1 MQPNDAIPTVAVV
14 IPCFNQARYLH
25 SAIQSARAQ
34 THPPAEIIVVDDGS
48 TDDTAKVAEEMGALV
63 VRQKNRGVS
72 AARNAGLARATG
84 ELVVFL
90 DADDALLP
98 SALEMKAS
106 ALAANTQ
113 AAAVLTRCEV
123 MDEAGKTLPV
133 VHQEIDPAHLYRG
146 LLSRNFVW
154 TPGAAMFR
162 RDAVREIG
170 GFAEDLG
177 PAADYAM
184 YLRLARV
191 GRVVFVDAC
200 AVRYRQHDASMSR
213 DPVLMLRAT
222 TEALRREAVAGPAW
236 VRGEVRRARRVWCA
250 WYGEQIVH
258 ALRHQWRGRAWSRQ
272 TLRAVLTLLY
282 RCPGTVA
289 EHVARKSRRSIVAA
303 LKAPWSLIKASR

>member
-1 MQPNDAIPTVAVV
+1 MQPHDAIPTVAVV

-25 SAIQSARAQ
+25 SAIESARHQA
-34 THPPAEIIVVDDGS
+34 HPPVEIIVVDDGS

-63 VRQKNRGVS
+63 VRQQNLGVS

-84 ELVVFL
+84 ELIVFL
-90 DADDALLP
+90 DADDVLLP

-106 ALAANTQ
+106 ALAANTH

-123 MDEAGKTLPV
+123 MDEAGEPLPV
-133 VHQEIDPAHLYRG
+133 VHQEIDPANLYRD

-184 YLRLARV
+184 YLRLARN

-200 AVRYRQHDASMSR
+200 AVRYRQHAASMSR

-258 ALRHQWRGRAWSRQ
+258 ALRHQWRGRAWSGQ
-272 TLRAVLTLLY
+272 KLRAVLTLLSC
-282 RCPGTVA
+282 CPGTVA

-303 LKAPWSLIKASR
+303 VKAPWSLIKASR